1 VSTIDYFFSLVSPWT
16 YLGHERFEAL
26 AKKYNAKV
34 TYKPAD
40 LGKVFAVTG
49 GLPVK
54 QRSPQRQA
62 YRMMEL
68 KRWREFLK
76 IPLTLEPKFFP
87 ANADPGALV
96 VIAAIHKGLAPG
108 KLIGSFGRAC
118 WAEEK
123 NIADPDTIRAI
134 TKSCGFNA
142 DELLKAAA
150 APDIQ
155 AEYDSNTEEAVRRG
169 VFGAPTWIING
180 ENFWGQD
187 RLEFVERALAK
198 G

>member
-1 VSTIDYFFSLVSPWT
+1 MVTVDYFFSIVSPWT

-34 TYKPAD
+34 NYKPAD
-40 LGKVFAVTG
+40 ISKVFAATG
-49 GLPVK
+49 GVPVK

-62 YRMMEL
+62 YRMLEL
-68 KRWREFLK
+68 KRWKDHLK

-87 ANADPGALV
+87 ANGEPGSLV
-96 VIAAIHKGLAPG
+96 VIAAIHQGLAPG

-123 NIADPDTIRAI
+123 NIADPETIREI
-134 TKSCGFNA
+134 MKSSGLNA
-142 DELLKAAA
+142 DDLLKAAA

-155 AEYDSNTEEAVRRG
+155 AEYESNTEEGIRRG
-169 VFGAPTWIING
+169 VFGAPTWILRD
-180 ENFWGQD
+180 EVFWGQD
-187 RLEFVERALAK
+187 RLDFLERALAK